1 MNNMNTNKHTT
12 EMKHPLLG
20 KDVRV
25 FIDKEDRC
33 LNGVGNFGYRV
44 EYICDSHVVL
54 AMWEN
59 GYDIETLIMYPMHRI
74 HELDVTS
81 GTMLDTKGTT

>member
-20 KDVRV
+20 KEVRV
-25 FIDKEDRC
+25 FIDGETKC
-33 LNGVGNFGYRV
+33 LNGLCNFGYRL

-59 GYDIETLIMYPMHRI
+59 GYDVETLIMYPMHRI